1 LVCYSRE
8 GGEVI
13 MMDLIQTLGS
23 GVLVGLVYALLGLC
37 IVIIYKASEAFN
49 FAIGEFLVI
58 GSFLF
63 YVLFFDENLPLD
75 KALPLGILIFL
86 LLSFILFFDQNLR
99 LLLAIFFGLVAGSII
114 FYVLFF
120 GLSLPSL
127 IASPILRFLIALPLG
142 LVAAGIVGAIVERLT
157 IKPLLGRS
165 PISMTIVSLGL
176 AFLLRASVQL
186 IFGSHSYSFFL
197 DLPDITLEIRDFLF
211 LSDPIWAGILSI
223 ATFGLIIV
231 FLFRTR
237 WGLAIRATSE
247 DQAKAMAF
255 GINAR
260 FILLIIWAMSS
271 VSIAV
276 AGIMISNFGALS
288 SLSGIV
294 GLRAIPVV
302 LIGGMDSIGGALIGG
317 IIVGMCE
324 ALAGAYIE
332 PMGLIGFKD
341 VAPYIL
347 LLIVLFIRPY
357 GLFGTVRIE
366 RV

>member
-1 LVCYSRE
+1 MIDLV
-8 GGEVI
+8 
-13 MMDLIQTLGS
+13 QALGS
-23 GVLVGLVYALLGLC
+23 GILVGLVYAVLGLC

-63 YVLFFDENLPLD
+63 YVLFFDLNLP
-75 KALPLGILIFL
+75 
-86 LLSFILFFDQNLR
+86 
-99 LLLAIFFGLVAGSII
+99 
-114 FYVLFF
+114 
-120 GLSLPSL
+120 
-127 IASPILRFLIALPLG
+127 FLIALPLG
-142 LVAAGIVGAIVERLT
+142 LLAAAIVGAIVERLT

-165 PISMTIVSLGL
+165 PIAMTIVTLGL
-176 AFLLRASVQL
+176 AFFLRASVQ
-186 IFGSHSYSFFL
+186 IVFGSHTYSFFL
-197 DLPDITLEIRDFLF
+197 DLPDITLEIGDLLF
-211 LSDPIWAGILSI
+211 LSDPIWAGMLSLG
-223 ATFGLIIV
+223 TFGLVMV

-260 FILLIIWAMSS
+260 FILLIVWAMSS
-271 VSIAV
+271 VCIAV

-288 SLSGIV
+288 SLTGIV

-302 LIGGMDSIGGALIGG
+302 LIGGMDSIGGALVGG
-317 IIVGMCE
+317 IIVGICE
-324 ALAGAYIE
+324 SLAGAYLE

-347 LLIVLFIRPY
+347 LLIVLFIRP
-357 GLFGTVRIE
+357 
-366 RV
+366 

>member
-1 LVCYSRE
+1 M
-8 GGEVI
+8 I
-13 MMDLIQTLGS
+13 DLIQTLGS

-37 IVIIYKASEAFN
+37 IVIIFKASEAFN
-49 FAIGEFLVI
+49 FAIGEFLII

-63 YVLFFDENLPLD
+63 Y
-75 KALPLGILIFL
+75 
-86 LLSFILFFDQNLR
+86 ILFFNDTIRWYKALQLGMVFFLLFSCILVFDKNLR
-99 LLLAIFFGLVAGSII
+99 L
-114 FYVLFF
+114 
-120 GLSLPSL
+120 
-127 IASPILRFLIALPLG
+127 RIALPLG
-142 LVAAGIVGAIVERLT
+142 LAAGFIIFCFFYYGLKLPSLIANPLLRFMVAFPLGLLAAGLIGAMVERVT

-165 PISMTIVSLGL
+165 PISMTIVTLGL
-176 AFLLRASVQL
+176 GFFLRACIQL
-186 IFGSHSYSFFL
+186 IWGSHSYSFFL
-197 DLPDITLEIRDFLF
+197 DLPDITLETEVFLF
-211 LSDPIWAGILSI
+211 LSDPIWAGILSLL
-223 ATFGLIIV
+223 TFGLVIF

-260 FILLIIWAMSS
+260 FVLLLVWGISALC
-271 VSIAV
+271 IAV

-288 SLSGIV
+288 ASMGFV

-317 IIVGMCE
+317 ILVGICE
-324 ALAGAYIE
+324 AVAGAYID
-332 PMGLIGFKD
+332 PLGLVGFKE
-341 VAPYIL
+341 VAPYLL
-347 LLIVLFIRPY
+347 LLIVLLIRPY

>member
-1 LVCYSRE
+1 MIDLVQS
-8 GGEVI
+8 V
-13 MMDLIQTLGS
+13 GS

-37 IVIIYKASEAFN
+37 IVIIFKASEAFN
-49 FAIGEFLVI
+49 FAIGEFLII

-63 YVLFFDENLPLD
+63 YTLFFNETIPWY
-75 KALPLGILIFL
+75 KAFQIGILVFL
-86 LLSFILFFDQNLR
+86 FFSFILFYDKNLR
-99 LLLAIFFGLVAGSII
+99 LRIALPVGIIGLK
-114 FYVLFF
+114 
-120 GLSLPSL
+120 LSSL
-127 IASPILRFLIALPLG
+127 IGSPILRFTVAFPLG
-142 LVAAGIVGAIVERLT
+142 LAVAGGVGAMVERVT

-165 PISMTIVSLGL
+165 PISMTIVTLGL
-176 AFLLRASVQL
+176 GFLLRACVQL
-186 IFGSHSYSFFL
+186 IWGSHSYSFFL
-197 DLPDITLEIRDFLF
+197 DLPDITFEMGDLLF

-223 ATFGLIIV
+223 IVFGLVIF

-260 FILLIIWAMSS
+260 FVLLLVWGLSAVCIT
-271 VSIAV
+271 V
-276 AGIMISNFGALS
+276 AGVMISNFGALS
-288 SLSGIV
+288 VGMGFV

-317 IIVGMCE
+317 ILVGICE
-324 ALAGAYIE
+324 SLAGAYIE
-332 PMGLIGFKD
+332 PLGLIGFKE
-341 VAPYIL
+341 VAPYL
-347 LLIVLFIRPY
+347 LLLLVLFIRPY

>member
-1 LVCYSRE
+1 ML
-8 GGEVI
+8 
-13 MMDLIQTLGS
+13 DLLQTLGT

-37 IVIIYKASEAFN
+37 IVVIFRASEAFN
-49 FAIGEFLVI
+49 FAIGEFLVM

-63 YVLFFDENLPLD
+63 YVLFFDESLPLSR
-75 KALPLGILIFL
+75 AIPLGTLVF
-86 LLSFILFFDQNLR
+86 LFFAFVLFIDRELR
-99 LLLAIFFGLVAGSII
+99 WFLAIPLGLSAGIIVFG
-114 FYVLFF
+114 VLFT
-120 GLSLPSL
+120 GLNLPSL
-127 IASPILRFLIALPLG
+127 ISNTFFRFIIALPMG
-142 LVAAGIVGAIVERLT
+142 LAAAATVGAMVERLT
-157 IKPLLGRS
+157 IKPLLGRN
-165 PISMTIVSLGL
+165 PISMVIATLGL
-176 AFLLRASVQL
+176 WFFLSACIRL
-186 IFGSHSYSFFL
+186 IWGSASYSFFL
-197 DLPDITLEIRDFLF
+197 ELPDITLEMGDFLF
-211 LSDPIWAGILSI
+211 LSDPIWAGILSLV
-223 ATFGLIIV
+223 TFGLVIF

-260 FILLIIWAMSS
+260 FILLMVWAISA
-271 VSIAV
+271 VCIAV
-276 AGIMISNFGALS
+276 AGIMIANFGALAATTD
-288 SLSGIV
+288 IV

-302 LIGGMDSIGGALIGG
+302 LIGGMDSIIGALIGG

-332 PMGLIGFKD
+332 HLELFGFKLIGFKD
-341 VAPYIL
+341 VSPYIL